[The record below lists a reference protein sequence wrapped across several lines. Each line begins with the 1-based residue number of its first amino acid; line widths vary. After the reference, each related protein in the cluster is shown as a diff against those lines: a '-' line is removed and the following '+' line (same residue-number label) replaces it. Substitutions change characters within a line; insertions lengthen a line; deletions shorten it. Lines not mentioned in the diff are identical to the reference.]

1 MSHHFIKIQD
11 LNFEYSDGTKALEH
25 INLYVTHG
33 ESIAIL
39 GSNGAGKSTLLKH
52 LNGTLLP
59 TNGEVNIGGITATKK
74 TLQKIR
80 SAVGIVFQNT
90 DNQLFMPTVFENVAF
105 GPRNFGLEGEHLKET
120 VEKALT
126 DVGAIHLS
134 NKHPFR
140 LSGGEKRKVCIASV
154 LACNPEILVLDEPTA
169 EVDPK
174 GLKDIVTLLN
184 SFSHT
189 KVISTHNLK
198 FATAV
203 CKRGVVLK
211 RGKVIFDGEM
221 SELMKNVELLK
232 EAEIL
237 EEY

>member
-1 MSHHFIKIQD
+1 MSHHFIKIEN
-11 LNFEYSDGTKALEH
+11 LTFAYSDGTKALDN
-25 INLYVTHG
+25 INLYITHG
-33 ESIAIL
+33 ESVAIL
-39 GSNGAGKSTLLKH
+39 GPNGAGKSTLLKH

-59 TNGEVNIGGITATKK
+59 TNGTVNIGGVIVTKK
-74 TLQKIR
+74 TLKKIR

-90 DNQLFMPTVFENVAF
+90 DNQLFMPTVYENVAF
-105 GPRNFGLEGEHLKET
+105 GPRNFGLEDKYLKDT
-120 VEKALT
+120 VEKAIS
-126 DVGAIHLS
+126 DVGAINLI

-140 LSGGEKRKVCIASV
+140 LSGGEKRKICIASV

-174 GLKDIVTLLN
+174 GLKDIANLLN
-184 SFSHT
+184 GFAHT

-211 RGKVIFDGEM
+211 QGKVIFDGEM
-221 SELMKNVELLK
+221 CNLVKNFELLK

>member
-11 LNFEYSDGTKALEH
+11 LNFEYSDGTRALEH

-90 DNQLFMPTVFENVAF
+90 DNQLFMPTVYENVAF
-105 GPRNFGLEGEHLKET
+105 GPRNFGLEGEHLKKT

-169 EVDPK
+169 EVDPR
-174 GLKDIVTLLN
+174 GLKDIVALLN

-221 SELMKNVELLK
+221 SDLMKNVELLK